1 MNDYDII
8 ITLGTQGQN
17 EDEAMDSVGHI
28 LAYITENLPMDNCKI
43 EIKEV
48 GKYV

>member
-8 ITLGTQGQN
+8 ITIGTQGQN
-17 EDEAMDSVGHI
+17 EDAAMDSVGYI
-28 LAYITENLPMDNCKI
+28 LAYVHENLPWDNYKI